1 MLYMVKVEEY
11 VLEDGSESHVV
22 GHPDLPGCHGLGS
35 SFEEAMDRL
44 ALAREA
50 YLGLL
55 EESGAPIPDSGIFKS
70 SDGPQISKPPQHI
83 AFA

>member
-1 MLYMVKVEEY
+1 MLYLVKVEEY
-11 VLEDGSESHVV
+11 VLADGSEFHVV

-35 SFEEAMDRL
+35 SFEEAMGRL

-50 YLGLL
+50 YLSLL
-55 EESGAPIPDSGIFKS
+55 EESGAPVPDSGISKS
-70 SDGPQISKPPQHI
+70 SYGPQISNPPQHI